1 MAKDITKQVTKYLT
15 QERKDIIAK
24 ELRHTNHTLM
34 GKELKASATLV
45 AQLLKDDFVTIS
57 SKLKDEKDEEVT
69 VQVETY
75 LEKKA
80 IALTIVAMMSMV
92 QDAEVTITI
101 GSDKNGK

>member
-15 QERKDIIAK
+15 KERKATIAE
-24 ELRHTNHTLM
+24 ELNRTNNMT

-57 SKLKDEKDEEVT
+57 SKLKDKKDEEAT
-69 VQVETY
+69 VQVKTY

-92 QDAEVTITI
+92 QEAEVTITI
-101 GSDKNGK
+101 GSGKNGK